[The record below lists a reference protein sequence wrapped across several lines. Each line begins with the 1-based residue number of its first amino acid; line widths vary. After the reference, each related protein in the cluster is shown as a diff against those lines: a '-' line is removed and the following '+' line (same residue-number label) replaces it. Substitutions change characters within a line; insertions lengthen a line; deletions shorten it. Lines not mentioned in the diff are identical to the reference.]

1 MTRYIVTA
9 HSPGSALHSDPADW
23 TVCST
28 HEEAEFVRRGRGGV
42 GMNFLLFAF
51 SFAGAML
58 LLAWETIDRLKE
70 DDGAD
75 DS

>member
-28 HEEAEFVRRGRGGV
+28 HEEAEFRAKKFLERGWNTVHIRSCGEAEEV
-42 GMNFLLFAF
+42 SA
-51 SFAGAML
+51 
-58 LLAWETIDRLKE
+58 
-70 DDGAD
+70 
-75 DS
+75 